1 MSYNNNNNYNK
12 NNNGGKAGALADYIT
27 VNERIIEFYK
37 KYPDGRI
44 LTDIVSWENG
54 VIIMKSTVYRNFED
68 EKALAV
74 GHAYEKED
82 ASFINKTSALEN
94 CETSA
99 VGRALALAGFEIKK
113 SIASKEEVANAIHQ
127 QQVMEES
134 KKPSEAQFKRL
145 YAMLKEADMK
155 EADILNFY
163 NQRTKKN
170 ITKDTMSIVDYNK
183 ITEYI
188 QKQIDAK
195 LQGGK

>member
-54 VIIMKSTVYRNFED
+54 IIIMKSTVYRNFED

-134 KKPSEAQFKRL
+134 KKPSEAQFKRF
-145 YAMLKEADMK
+145 YAMLKQADMK
-155 EADILNFY
+155 ESDIINFY

-170 ITKDTMSIVDYNK
+170 VTKDTMSLTDYNK